1 MSPFSMI
8 VGIIAFNCNLWSN
21 CLVVMSLSGIKLQK
35 YNIYLKTLFNLI
47 LSLNSEE
54 QRFLLKKIE
63 NINLKEKRAYPRKVC
78 RIPVRYFY
86 NKRIFSD
93 IIVNI
98 GLGGCFIKTRKP
110 LSVGVRFLMDIQLEG
125 DAKPIRIIGEVTNA
139 NRLGMGIEFIKVN
152 GKLLGRLGNLLYKNM

>member
-1 MSPFSMI
+1 MI
-8 VGIIAFNCNLWSN
+8 VGMIAINCNLWSK
-21 CLVVMSLSGIKLQK
+21 CIVVMSFSGIKLQK

-63 NINLKEKRAYPRKVC
+63 KLNLKEKRAYPRKVC

-86 NKRIFSD
+86 NKRIFNNF
-93 IIVNI
+93 IVNI
-98 GLGGCFIKTRKP
+98 GLGGCFIETQKP
-110 LSVGVRFLMDIQLEG
+110 LSVGQKFLMDIQSDD

-139 NRLGMGIEFIKVN
+139 NRKGMGIEFIKVN
-152 GKLLGRLGNLLYKNM
+152 GNILGRLGNLLYKNI